1 MRPEVKRGNWTPE
14 EDKLIFRLYHEHG
27 SKWTVIAQFLDGRTE
42 NSIKNRFYS
51 TLRKYTQKEKP
62 EERLPEPVRD
72 ETAIP
77 IPETVDS
84 ADDRMFLLLQQVNQL
99 EAMLQATR
107 TELVSLEKVFED
119 DEERS
124 KNMIN

>member
-1 MRPEVKRGNWTPE
+1 MKRGNWTPE

-62 EERLPEPVRD
+62 EEAIPRMPEPVRD
-72 ETAIP
+72 EIAIP
-77 IPETVDS
+77 ISESSDNP
-84 ADDRMFLLLQQVNQL
+84 DDRMFLLLQQVNQL

-107 TELVSLEKVFED
+107 GELVSLEKVFED